1 MIKIFNYIGKLRK
14 LNYKTILFNFHYL
27 PFKMALKFPI
37 LISSKVVFI
46 ALKGKL
52 VLQAPLHFGMI
63 KIGFGDVGIFDKK
76 KSRSIWELN
85 GKIIFNGT
93 ANIGHGSKIS
103 VGAEGILEIGNNF
116 EISAESSIV
125 AFKKIVIGNDCLISW
140 DVLILDTDFHKILDF
155 NNNILNAPKEIV
167 LGNKVWVGARS
178 LILKGSNIPS
188 NAIIAAASVVNNI
201 LPTENTIYGG
211 SPAKFLKADIKWE
224 N

>member
-1 MIKIFNYIGKLRK
+1 
-14 LNYKTILFNFHYL
+14 
-27 PFKMALKFPI
+27 MALKFPI